1 MKKKN
6 YNKVAKSVIDLEIKA
21 LKKLKSSINNSFN
34 DAVEAVAKCQSKI
47 VLCGV
52 GKSGLVAA
60 KIAATLSS
68 VGTPSFSLSANDC
81 SHGDLGS
88 ISKKD
93 VLILISNS
101 GETQELKNII
111 KYANRN
117 RVTLIGMV
125 SKKNSLLYQAS
136 DIKILLPVSEE
147 AGLGIVPTSST
158 IMQMSMGDAIAIS
171 SMKYKNFGKL
181 EFKNYHPAGSLGIQL
196 KTVGDLMLTG
206 SKVPF
211 INEKLKMK
219 NALKIIS
226 NKKLGVLIVRN
237 DKGITKG
244 IITDGQIRR
253 SSQKNINLQ
262 NLSVQKIMTKN
273 PISIDSDFLAVKALS
288 IMNTKKVTS
297 LCVNSKKNKNK
308 TIGVLHIHNILEANI
323 RWMNKKNFTQVFLS
337 FTLLFILVF
346 FFFKYFNNTEN
357 QKIKWNTKEG
367 GTSSINKLSSNIID
381 SIKYVS
387 LDGKGNKYVITSKEG
402 EVDIG
407 DADIMFMTDVE
418 AYIYLFESDTIKIT
432 SNYGKY
438 NTKNYDTI
446 FSKNVIITYL
456 NHKLTGEYLDFSIEK
471 NLGTMST
478 NIIYRDLVDD
488 TIMKA
493 DRFEINLTTKDSI
506 IFMNSLEK
514 QVIITGK
521 NKNGN
526 N

>member
-6 YNKVAKSVIDLEIKA
+6 YNKIAKSVIDLEIKA

-117 RVTLIGMV
+117 RVTLIGIV

-136 DIKILLPVSEE
+136 DIKILLPISEE

-211 INEKLKMK
+211 INERLKMK
-219 NALKIIS
+219 SALKIIS

-237 DKGITKG
+237 NKGITKG

-262 NLSVQKIMTKN
+262 DLSVQKIMTKN
-273 PISIDSDFLAVKALS
+273 PISIDPDILAVKALS
-288 IMNTKKVTS
+288 IMNAKKVTS
-297 LCVNSKKNKNK
+297 LCVSSKKNKNK

-323 RWMNKKNFTQVFLS
+323 R
-337 FTLLFILVF
+337 
-346 FFFKYFNNTEN
+346 
-357 QKIKWNTKEG
+357 
-367 GTSSINKLSSNIID
+367 
-381 SIKYVS
+381 
-387 LDGKGNKYVITSKEG
+387 
-402 EVDIG
+402 
-407 DADIMFMTDVE
+407 
-418 AYIYLFESDTIKIT
+418 
-432 SNYGKY
+432 
-438 NTKNYDTI
+438 
-446 FSKNVIITYL
+446 
-456 NHKLTGEYLDFSIEK
+456 
-471 NLGTMST
+471 
-478 NIIYRDLVDD
+478 
-488 TIMKA
+488 
-493 DRFEINLTTKDSI
+493 
-506 IFMNSLEK
+506 
-514 QVIITGK
+514 
-521 NKNGN
+521 
-526 N
+526 